1 MAVPANVASSIATT
15 SGNLIAV
22 GAGNREDLENAIY
35 NISPTQTPFMSSIG
49 RGTVKARKH
58 EWQIDT
64 LAAQDLS
71 NKNIEGDDATTDAP
85 TNTSRINNLTV
96 ISDKVARVS
105 GSQEVVDKAGKNSE
119 MAYQLAKKSAELKLD
134 MEGIMSGIS
143 QYIVGSDSVAQS
155 CAGYETWISDVQS
168 SRGAT
173 GADTAGLSSSAPQ
186 TVFQPNASAGPTDGT
201 QRAFVESDFKTV
213 LAALFT
219 SGGDPTMCIVSAA
232 NKQRASGFA
241 GYATRFDKS
250 EDKSI
255 TAAIDYYVSDFG
267 TVRFVPSRFTRAR
280 SALVVDPT
288 YWAVGYLRSFRQ
300 WDLAKTGDSDRKQL
314 LSEWTIV
321 AKNPT
326 SSGIVADLT

>member
-1 MAVPANVASSIATT
+1 MAVPANVASAIATT

-22 GAGNREDLENAIY
+22 GAGNREDLENRIY

-49 RGTVKARKH
+49 RGSMEARKH

-64 LAAQDLS
+64 LAAQDLT

-85 TNTSRINNLTV
+85 TNTARVNNLSV

-105 GSQEVVDKAGKNSE
+105 GSQEVVSKAGKSSE

-134 MEGIMSGIS
+134 MEGILSGVS
-143 QYIVGSDSVAQS
+143 QYILGSDSVAQS
-155 CAGYETWISDVQS
+155 MAGYEVWISDVQA
-168 SRGAT
+168 SRGAG
-173 GADTAGLSSSAPQ
+173 GADTAGLSSTVPQ
-186 TVFQPNASAGPTDGT
+186 TVFQPNASAAPTDGT
-201 QRAFVESDFKTV
+201 QRAFAEQDFKTV

-219 SGGDPTMCIVSAA
+219 SGGDPTMALMSAA

-241 GYATRFDKS
+241 GYATRMDKS

-255 TAAIDYYVSDFG
+255 TAAVDYYVSDFG
-267 TVRFVPSRFTRAR
+267 TVRFVPSRFTRSR
-280 SALVVDPT
+280 SVLVLDPT

-300 WDLAKTGDSDRKQL
+300 WELAKTGDSDRRQL
-314 LSEWTIV
+314 LVEYTLV
-321 AKNPT
+321 AKNPM
-326 SSGIVADLT
+326 SSGIVADTL